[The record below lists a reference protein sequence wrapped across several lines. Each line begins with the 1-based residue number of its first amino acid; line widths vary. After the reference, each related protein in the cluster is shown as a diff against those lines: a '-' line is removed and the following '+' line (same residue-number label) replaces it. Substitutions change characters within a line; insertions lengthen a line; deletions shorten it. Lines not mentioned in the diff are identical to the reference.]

1 MVKCMIRDTFTVNS
15 KYDGLPLSV
24 LFIAPKE
31 EAKGIVQLVHGMAE
45 RKERYEELMSFL
57 AENGYV
63 CVIHDHR
70 GHGESLR
77 SVEDR
82 GFMGDYDGKAI
93 VEDAVLVGEY
103 IKNKYPDLPLILFG
117 HSMGSLVVRCYAQ
130 THDELLSKLIV
141 CGSPSKNPL
150 AGVAVGL
157 EKTIRLFRGARHRSK
172 LLAFLSTGK
181 GDKQFPG
188 EGDHAWLSR
197 NRENVEEYLADE
209 GCGFAFTCNGY
220 ENLFK
225 LMKNTYQKKKYEVKN
240 PTLPIYFI
248 AGEKDPVIV
257 SKKAWLDSVDFMK
270 ELGYSN
276 TTCQLYEDMRHEIH
290 NELGR
295 EEVYQDILAFIEG
308 AGI

>member
-1 MVKCMIRDTFTVNS
+1 MVKEKFTVCS
-15 KYDGLPLSV
+15 SYDELPLSA
-24 LFIAPKE
+24 LLIAPEK

-45 RKERYEELMSFL
+45 HKERYEELMTFL
-57 AENGYV
+57 AQNGYV

-77 SVEDR
+77 SKEDR

-93 VEDAVLVGEY
+93 VEDVVLVSEY
-103 IKNKYPDLPLILFG
+103 VKKQYPNLPLILFG
-117 HSMGSLVVRCYAQ
+117 HSMGSLIVRCYAQ

-157 EKTIRLFRGARHRSK
+157 EKCIRFFCGARHRSK

-209 GCGFAFTCNGY
+209 GCGFRFTCNGY

-225 LMKNTYQKKKYEVKN
+225 LLKNTYQKKRYEVKN
-240 PTLPIYFI
+240 PSLSISFI

-257 SKKAWLDSVDFMK
+257 SPKAWSAAVEFMK
-270 ELGYSN
+270 TVGYENVSGK
-276 TTCQLYEDMRHEIH
+276 LYKDMRHEIH

-295 EEVYQDILAFIEG
+295 EEVYEDILAFIEG

>member
-1 MVKCMIRDTFTVNS
+1 MIKEKLTLS
-15 KYDGLPLSV
+15 SSYDNLPLST
-24 LFIAPKE
+24 LLIAPE
-31 EAKGIVQLVHGMAE
+31 NGAKGIVQLVHGMAE
-45 RKERYEELMSFL
+45 RKERYEELMAFL
-57 AENGYV
+57 ADNGYA
-63 CVIHDHR
+63 CIIHDHR
-70 GHGESLR
+70 GHGESLL
-77 SVEDR
+77 SKEDR
-82 GFMGDYDGKAI
+82 GFMGDYDGVAL
-93 VEDAVLVGEY
+93 VEDAVVVSKY
-103 IKNKYPDLPLILFG
+103 AKARYPDLPLTLFG

-130 THDELLSKLIV
+130 AYDELIDKLIV

-188 EGDHAWLSR
+188 EGSHAWLSR

-209 GCGFAFTCNGY
+209 GCGFRFTCNGY

-225 LMKNTYQKKKYEVKN
+225 LLKKTYQAKRYEVKN
-240 PTLPIYFI
+240 PHLPIFFI
-248 AGEKDPVIV
+248 AGEKDPVIL
-257 SKKAWLDSVDFMK
+257 SEKAWCAAVDFMK
-270 ELGYSN
+270 EVGYTSVAGR
-276 TTCQLYEDMRHEIH
+276 LYKDMRHEIH

-295 EEVYQDILAFIEG
+295 EEVYQDILTFIEG

>member
-1 MVKCMIRDTFTVNS
+1 MIKEKFTVLS
-15 KYDGLPLSV
+15 SYDNLPLAG
-24 LFIAPKE
+24 LIIAPEK

-57 AENGYV
+57 AQNGYA
-63 CVIHDHR
+63 CIIHDPR
-70 GHGESLR
+70 GHGESLLGK
-77 SVEDR
+77 EER
-82 GFMGDYDGKAI
+82 GFMGDYDGEAI
-93 VEDAVLVGEY
+93 VEDAVLVGKY
-103 IKNKYPDLPLILFG
+103 AKAQYPDLPLTLFG

-130 THDELLSKLIV
+130 RNDELLSKLIV

-150 AGVAVGL
+150 AGIAVGL
-157 EKTIRLFRGARHRSK
+157 EKSIRLFRGAHHRSK

-188 EGDHAWLSR
+188 EGDRAWLSR

-225 LMKNTYQKKKYEVKN
+225 LMRNTYQKKRYRVKN

-248 AGEKDPVIV
+248 AGEKDPVIL
-257 SKKAWLDSVDFMK
+257 SPKAWLEAVDFMK
-270 ELGYSN
+270 GIGYAN
-276 TTCQLYEDMRHEIH
+276 TSCKLYKDMRHEVH

-295 EEVYQDILAFIEG
+295 EEVYQDILSFIEG

>member
-1 MVKCMIRDTFTVNS
+1 MLKEKFTLLS
-15 KYDGLPLSV
+15 KYDELPLSI
-24 LFIAPKE
+24 LLIAPKE
-31 EAKGIVQLVHGMAE
+31 GAKGIVQLVHGMAE

-57 AENGYV
+57 AQNGYV
-63 CVIHDHR
+63 CVCHDHR
-70 GHGESLR
+70 GHGESLK
-77 SVEDR
+77 SKEDR

-93 VEDAVLVGEY
+93 VEDAVLVGQYMKEQ
-103 IKNKYPDLPLILFG
+103 YPELPLILFG
-117 HSMGSLVVRCYAQ
+117 HSMGSLIVRCYAQ

-157 EKTIRLFRGARHRSK
+157 EKCIRLFCGARHRSK

-188 EGDHAWLSR
+188 EGNHAWLSR

-209 GCGFAFTCNGY
+209 DCGFRFTCNGY

-225 LMKNTYQKKKYEVKN
+225 LLKKTYQKKGYEVKN
-240 PTLPIYFI
+240 PNLPIYFI

-257 SKKAWLDSVDFMK
+257 NEKAWRSAVDFMK
-270 ELGYSN
+270 EVGYVCVESK
-276 TTCQLYEDMRHEIH
+276 LYADMRHEIH

-295 EEVYQDILAFIEG
+295 EEVYQDILCFIEG
-308 AGI
+308 AGA

>member
-1 MVKCMIRDTFTVNS
+1 MIKEKFTLLS
-15 KYDGLPLSV
+15 KYDKLPLSA
-24 LFIAPKE
+24 LFIAPE
-31 EAKGIVQLVHGMAE
+31 NGAKGIVQLVHGMAE
-45 RKERYEELMSFL
+45 RKERYEELMTFL
-57 AENGYV
+57 AENGYA

-70 GHGESLR
+70 GHGESLL
-77 SVEDR
+77 SKEDR
-82 GFMGDYDGKAI
+82 GFMGDYNGKAI
-93 VEDAVLVGEY
+93 VEDTVLISEY
-103 IKNKYPDLPLILFG
+103 IKAQYPNLPLILFG
-117 HSMGSLVVRCYAQ
+117 HSMGSLVVRCFAQ
-130 THDELLSKLIV
+130 NHDGLLSGLIL
-141 CGSPSKNPL
+141 CGSPSQNPL

-157 EKTIRLFRGARHRSK
+157 EKSIRLFRGAHHRSK

-188 EGDHAWLSR
+188 EGNHAWLSR

-209 GCGFAFTCNGY
+209 GCGFVFTCNGY

-225 LMKNTYQKKKYEVKN
+225 LMKSTYQKKRYKVEN
-240 PTLPIYFI
+240 PSLPIYFI

-257 SKKAWLDSVDFMK
+257 SPKAWRSAVAFMK
-270 ELGYSN
+270 EVGYSN
-276 TTCQLYEDMRHEIH
+276 VNGKLYKDMRHEIH

>member
-1 MVKCMIRDTFTVNS
+1 MIKETFTLYS
-15 KYDGLPLSV
+15 RYDNLPLSA
-24 LFIAPKE
+24 LILAPE
-31 EAKGIVQLVHGMAE
+31 NGAKGIVQLVHGMAE
-45 RKERYEELMSFL
+45 RKERYEELMRFL

-70 GHGESLR
+70 GHGESLQ
-77 SVEDR
+77 SKEDR

-93 VEDAVLVGEY
+93 VDDAVLVTES
-103 IKNKYPDLPLILFG
+103 IKAKYPNLPLTLFG
-117 HSMGSLVVRCYAQ
+117 HSMGSLVVRCFAQ
-130 THDELLSKLIV
+130 THDKLIDKLIV

-157 EKTIRLFRGARHRSK
+157 EKCIRALRGARHRSK

-188 EGDHAWLSR
+188 EGNHAWLSR
-197 NRENVEEYLADE
+197 NRENVEAYLADE
-209 GCGFAFTCNGY
+209 GCGFVFTCNGY

-225 LMKNTYQKKKYEVKN
+225 LMKNTYQKKSYKVKN
-240 PTLPIYFI
+240 PSLPIYFI

-257 SKKAWLDSVDFMK
+257 SEKAWCSAVDFMK
-270 ELGYSN
+270 EVGYVKVSGR
-276 TTCQLYEDMRHEIH
+276 LYKDMRHEVH

-295 EEVYQDILAFIEG
+295 EEVYEDILAFIEG

>member
-1 MVKCMIRDTFTVNS
+1 MIKEKFTVVS
-15 KYDGLPLSV
+15 SYDNLPLAGW
-24 LFIAPKE
+24 LIAPE
-31 EAKGIVQLVHGMAE
+31 NGANGIVQLVHGMAE
-45 RKERYEELMSFL
+45 RKERYEELMTFL
-57 AENGYV
+57 AENGYA

-77 SVEDR
+77 SIEDR
-82 GFMGDYDGKAI
+82 GFMGDYDGNAI
-93 VEDAVLVGEY
+93 VEDAVLVGKYAKEQ
-103 IKNKYPDLPLILFG
+103 YPDLPLILFG

-130 THDELLSKLIV
+130 THDAMLSKLIV

-150 AGVAVGL
+150 AGVAIGL
-157 EKTIRLFRGARHRSK
+157 EKSIRLFRGAHHRSK

-225 LMKNTYQKKKYEVKN
+225 LMKNTYQKKRYTVNN
-240 PTLPIYFI
+240 PTLPIHFI

-257 SKKAWLDSVDFMK
+257 SQKAWLEAVDFMK
-270 ELGYSN
+270 EVGYPN
-276 TTCQLYEDMRHEIH
+276 TTCKLYKDMRHEIH

-295 EEVYQDILAFIEG
+295 EEVYQDLLAFIEG

>member
-1 MVKCMIRDTFTVNS
+1 MLKSKFTIHS
-15 KYDGLPLSV
+15 SYDELPLSA
-24 LFIAPKE
+24 LLIAPEK

-45 RKERYEELMSFL
+45 RKERYEELMTFL
-57 AENGYV
+57 AQNGYV

-70 GHGESLR
+70 GHGESLQ

-93 VEDAVLVGEY
+93 VEDTVFISEY
-103 IKNKYPDLPLILFG
+103 IKKQYPNLPLILFG
-117 HSMGSLVVRCYAQ
+117 HSMGSLIVRCYAQ

-150 AGVAVGL
+150 AGVAVGI
-157 EKTIRLFRGARHRSK
+157 EKCIRLFCGARHRSK

-209 GCGFAFTCNGY
+209 GCGFRFTCNGY

-225 LMKNTYQKKKYEVKN
+225 LLKNTYQKKRYEVKN
-240 PTLPIYFI
+240 PSLPIYFI

-257 SKKAWLDSVDFMK
+257 SPKAWSAAVEFMN
-270 ELGYSN
+270 EVGYKN
-276 TTCQLYEDMRHEIH
+276 TSCKLYEAMRHEIH

-295 EEVYQDILAFIEG
+295 EEVYEDVLAFIEG
-308 AGI
+308 TDV